1 MHDLVDLLKK
11 GAFFIAIAG
20 IIGIFLF
27 FTRDDSVEE
36 SQTEFDAVTSSLDTA
51 AEQGDDTEQQ
61 EMEVIVDI
69 KGAVTK
75 PGVYEMES
83 ESRVNDV
90 IQTAGGFTEDADQT
104 QVNLAQKVQDEM
116 ILIIPKEGEETS
128 GGDNGGSES
137 EKVKINHA
145 TQAEMESLNGIGPS
159 KAETIIQ
166 YREEHGLFQT
176 EEDLLEISGIGE
188 KTLENF
194 RDDIQI
200 P

>member
-1 MHDLVDLLKK
+1 MVDLLKK

-20 IIGIFLF
+20 IVGIFLF
-27 FTRDDSVEE
+27 LTRDDSVEE
-36 SQTEFDAVTSSLDTA
+36 SETEFDTITSSLDVA
-51 AEQGDDTEQQ
+51 AEQDNADVQNETIA
-61 EMEVIVDI
+61 IVDV
-69 KGAVTK
+69 KGAVTT
-75 PGVYEMES
+75 PGVYEMDS
-83 ESRVNDV
+83 QSRVNDV

-116 ILIIPKEGEETS
+116 IIIIPKEGEEA
-128 GGDNGGSES
+128 NGGGSGSSES
-137 EKVKINHA
+137 GKVKINQA

-159 KAETIIQ
+159 KAQAIIQ
-166 YREEHGLFQT
+166 YRDEHGLFQT

-188 KTLENF
+188 KTLDNF

>member
-36 SQTEFDAVTSSLDTA
+36 SPTEFDAVTSSLDTA

>member
-1 MHDLVDLLKK
+1 MVDLLKK

-20 IIGIFLF
+20 IVGIFLF
-27 FTRDDSVEE
+27 FTSDDSVEE
-36 SQTEFDAVTSSLDTA
+36 SETEFDVVTSSLDA
-51 AEQGDDTEQQ
+51 AEEQENTGEQ
-61 EMEVIVDI
+61 ETITMVDV
-69 KGAVTK
+69 KGAITK
-75 PGVYEMES
+75 PGVYEMER

-90 IQTAGGFTEDADQT
+90 IQMAGGFTKDADQT

-116 ILIIPKEGEETS
+116 IIIIPKEGEEAKD
-128 GGDNGGSES
+128 GGGNGNDHSDS
-137 EKVKINHA
+137 EKIKMNHA
-145 TQAEMESLNGIGPS
+145 TQEEIENLNGIGAS
-159 KAETIIQ
+159 KAQAIIQ

-194 RDDIQI
+194 RNDIQI

>member
-1 MHDLVDLLKK
+1 MVDLLKK